1 MTAEG
6 AKKVLDNMYGDWR
19 TDEEREALEVAIMAM
34 DVVEVW
40 NGVHG
45 QVVAPK
51 GTFDRIWEDED
62 ED

>member
-1 MTAEG
+1 MTAEQ

-40 NGVHG
+40 NGIHG

-62 ED
+62 EG